1 MDGVLGEGRVLSRPT
16 FWHRSPSQM
25 QRVIS
30 VPWSAEQYVSEE
42 AYRSIVPESVCPNCG
57 SLTTLHRHGTY
68 ERWFISALAV
78 LLHLSIARFLCPE
91 CRVTISYLP
100 DFCLSYRPLGPAALA
115 AFLDG
120 DQTRT
125 DVRRFVSHL
134 KAYAAAL
141 FDFAPKLLRTVGSG
155 LGLAPPAH
163 PRGVWP
169 WLKEAGDSLAAVT
182 RQLVG
187 TFRVGLFRRY
197 PCHQPKV
204 L

>member
-1 MDGVLGEGRVLSRPT
+1 
-16 FWHRSPSQM
+16 M

-30 VPWSAEQYVSEE
+30 VPWSPEEYVSENAFRE
-42 AYRSIVPESVCPNCG
+42 IVPESVCPNCE

-68 ERWFISALAV
+68 SRWFITTLAAF
-78 LLHLSIARFLCPE
+78 LYLTIARFLCPE
-91 CRVTISYLP
+91 CGITISYLP
-100 DFCLSYRPLGPAALA
+100 DFCLSYRPLGPDPLT

-120 DQTRT
+120 PPARARA
-125 DVRRFVSHL
+125 DVRRFASHL
-134 KAYAAAL
+134 KAYAVAL
-141 FDFAPKLLRTVGSG
+141 LDFAPVLIRTVGSG
-155 LGLAPPAH
+155 LGLAPPVH
-163 PRGVWP
+163 PREVWP

-197 PCHQPKV
+197 QCHQPKV